1 MVAQHHTKT
10 PYVGFPFNFS
20 SCTIDANKTINTP
33 SKKIPSCL
41 TGLMDNQAWLR
52 KVWEVKMTF
61 C

>member
-33 SKKIPSCL
+33 AKK
-41 TGLMDNQAWLR
+41 N
-52 KVWEVKMTF
+52 TF
-61 C
+61 LSHWSDG